1 MPEPEQPVIRLSF
14 PHSRNDCQLC
24 REWDASVE
32 VTDQPQARF
41 ANAPTPPERRRSLCQ
56 SCLGKYLS
64 MIVHNATERDDDV
77 TIEVTLAL
85 APGRR
90 QNLDHPHS

>member
-1 MPEPEQPVIRLSF
+1 MIEPEQPVIRLPF
-14 PHSRNDCQLC
+14 PHSRNDCEMC

-32 VTDQPQARF
+32 VTDQPRPRF
-41 ANAPTPPERRRSLCQ
+41 AQAPTPPERRRALCQ
-56 SCLGKYLS
+56 TCLGKYLS
-64 MIVHNATERDDDV
+64 MLVHDATDLSDDA

-90 QNLDHPHS
+90 ADLP